1 MSNGM
6 SRSNAAP
13 IIIKRKKI
21 VKGGGHHGGAWKVA
35 YADFVTAM
43 MAFFMLMWLL
53 NATTEKQR
61 KGLADY
67 FAPTV
72 SISKISGGGSESL
85 QGNSVFAEETLPQ
98 NGTGASSFQPVV
110 QGGNREDSGEDGVQ
124 SSMDSELA
132 DIEQTFR
139 EQVVESASGN
149 ALMAHIATRITDEG
163 LVITMSDLPDAPLF
177 TGEAEVTPV
186 LEELLWLVSEM
197 GMLVENEIAIGTHV
211 QRFPVVLEEDPAWQ
225 LSRARADVVL
235 DRMIASNLP
244 ERQIRRVTAHGD
256 RDADRRAET
265 DARNNRV
272 EVVFLR

>member
-1 MSNGM
+1 M

-186 LEELLWLVSEM
+186 LEELLWLVLEM

-265 DARNNRV
+265 HARNNRV